1 MMATEHE
8 EKNKARS
15 WRNRIS
21 IIIAAVAL
29 TVSAVSG
36 WVSYDIARESN
47 EIAKRSL
54 YMSAAKFRLSHYK
67 SPKIRIEESISS
79 IRDFSSIRDLQ
90 IIPSTLLDEVGD
102 QEVGDQP
109 EGQHRFYLWLIIE
122 NVANTA
128 TNLNLISI
136 VYTFNHE
143 RQTLLNTVGT
153 KDRRWPDLP
162 PIIAPREAFV
172 VLLHAFS
179 NQSEWEG
186 FDKFEVEF
194 NYSIGK
200 TGTEEYADT
209 FCGKSTRLSW

>member
-29 TVSAVSG
+29 TVSVVSG

-54 YMSAAKFRLSHYK
+54 DQSAAKFRLSHHRSLK
-67 SPKIRIEESISS
+67 FSIEESISS
-79 IRDFSSIRDLQ
+79 IRDLHIM
-90 IIPSTLLDEVGD
+90 PSTLVDEVGD

-109 EGQHRFYLWLIIE
+109 MGQHRFYLWLIIE

-162 PIIAPREAFV
+162 PTIAPREAFA